1 MQVHTVSFDDF
12 LCDKYS
18 IVGIHSAIEEYRLA
32 YLLNLYLGINL
43 KRCDN
48 DVDIF
53 STSNKAFF
61 PLYEYTDS
69 NSEESWFL
77 VSNLCKMHVKTD
89 NIGLFSENETRIYL
103 IPEKKK
109 VDFFLKLEGDVTQT
123 NIDKINEVI
132 NLIPEVITSYIIDTN
147 KLKSKEFLIF

>member
-12 LCDKYS
+12 SCGEYYVL
-18 IVGIHSAIEEYRLA
+18 GIHSAIEEYRLA
-32 YLLNLYLGINL
+32 YLLNSYLGINL
-43 KRCDN
+43 KRGND
-48 DVDIF
+48 DVDI
-53 STSNKAFF
+53 SIKSNKAFF

-77 VSNLCKMHVKTD
+77 VSNLYKT
-89 NIGLFSENETRIYL
+89 NIKAENVGLFSENETRLYL

-109 VDFFLKLEGDVTQT
+109 VDFFLKLEGEITQT
-123 NIDKINEVI
+123 NIEKINEVI
-132 NLIPEVITSYIIDTN
+132 NQIPEVITSYNIDTN